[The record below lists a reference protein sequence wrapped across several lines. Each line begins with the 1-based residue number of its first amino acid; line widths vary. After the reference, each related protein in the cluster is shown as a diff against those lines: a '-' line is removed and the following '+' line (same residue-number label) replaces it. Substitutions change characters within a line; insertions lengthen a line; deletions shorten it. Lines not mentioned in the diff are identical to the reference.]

1 MPINADTRRSPSRTG
16 LAVDRDPSLGDLA
29 GLKGTVAQAWRF
41 LGDFARFGG
50 RRLAGSA
57 TLVGLG
63 ALVEGLGILMLVPL
77 LAMVTGTGEA
87 GGWIAGVASPVMEMF
102 QGQSRLTTLA
112 AFLAVFGCL
121 IAVRAVIILMRD
133 LTLARLQM
141 GFVEERRLAI
151 IRGLAAT
158 NWETV
163 SRLSHARIAHVLSS
177 DVQRC
182 ATAANFAL
190 QASVASVM
198 LIAQLALAF
207 LLSPELAV
215 LSLAL
220 LIVAG
225 FLLGPALIRAHGRGQ
240 EATIG
245 QFALTR
251 DTGQFLGGLKQAF
264 TQNGQEAFVLR
275 ARETLDALR
284 LGRIAFVRQSTGTRM
299 ALTAAAAAIAGV
311 SLLVGYGVLRLEPP
325 VLMTLLFVL
334 SRIAGPAGQVQQ
346 GALQLVHALPAYQLV
361 KALEAELE
369 AATPLLEPATAAD
382 PGLPH
387 FAPVAFE
394 SVSFSHCPGGD
405 QKSDGAKGVADLRL
419 VLEPASFV
427 GLSGP
432 SGSGKTTFADLLSGL
447 YLPNSGR
454 ITVGGRSLDGAAART
469 WRDRIAYVPQDPFL
483 FHDTIRRNL
492 LASTPE
498 ATEPQLLEA
507 LRIAGAADLVR
518 RQANGLDTVVG
529 ERGAQVSGGER
540 QRLALAAALL
550 RRPEVFILDEA
561 TSAVD
566 VETEQGILERLR
578 GAFPRS
584 MIVIIAHR
592 AESLSLCDRVFTLV
606 DGRLVGVTERGCA
619 TGSTAARAE
628 SAP

>member
-1 MPINADTRRSPSRTG
+1 MNANTRRSASMID
-16 LAVDRDPSLGDLA
+16 LADDRDPEAEDRVGLNSTA
-29 GLKGTVAQAWRF
+29 GQAWRF
-41 LGDFARFGG
+41 VSDFVRFGG
-50 RRLAGSA
+50 RRMGGAA
-57 TLVGLG
+57 ILVGLG
-63 ALVEGLGILMLVPL
+63 ALVEGLGVLMLVPL
-77 LAMVTGTGEA
+77 LAMVTGTGE
-87 GGWIAGVASPVMEMF
+87 GSGWIAGLARPVLELF
-102 QGQSRLTTLA
+102 EDQSRLTTLA

-121 IAVRAVIILMRD
+121 IAVRSVIILMRD
-133 LTLARLQM
+133 LALTRLQM
-141 GFVEERRLAI
+141 GFVEDRRLAI
-151 IRGLAAT
+151 IGGLAAT
-158 NWETV
+158 DWATV

-182 ATAANFAL
+182 STAATFAV

-198 LIAQLALAF
+198 LTAQLALAF
-207 LLSPELAV
+207 LLSPELAA

-220 LIVAG
+220 LVAAAL
-225 FLLGPALIRAHGRGQ
+225 LLGPSLIRAHGRGR

-264 TQNGQEAFVLR
+264 THNRQEAFVR
-275 ARETLDALR
+275 QAHQTLDVLR

-299 ALTAAAAAIAGV
+299 ALTAAASVIAGI
-311 SLLVGYGVLRLEPP
+311 SLLVGYGVLKLEPA

-334 SRIAGPAGQVQQ
+334 ARIAGPVGQIQQ
-346 GALQLVHALPAYQLV
+346 GALQLAHALPAYALV
-361 KALEAELE
+361 RALEADLE
-369 AATPLLEPATAAD
+369 AAAPAPQPVTAAD
-382 PGLPH
+382 PALPH
-387 FAPVAFE
+387 FAPVTFE
-394 SVSFSHCPGGD
+394 AVSFSHRPGSD
-405 QKSDGAKGVADLRL
+405 QESDGARGVIDLRL
-419 VLEPASFV
+419 VLEPASFI

-447 YLPNSGR
+447 YLPASGR
-454 ITVGGRSLDGAAART
+454 ISVGGRLLDSAAARA

-498 ATEPQLLEA
+498 ATEPQLWEA
-507 LRIAGAADLVR
+507 LRIAGAEELVR
-518 RQANGLDTVVG
+518 RQLNGLDTVIG

-566 VETEQGILERLR
+566 VETERGMLERLR
-578 GAFPRS
+578 AAFSMS

-606 DGRLVGVTERGCA
+606 DGRLVGVTEQGDA
-619 TGSTAARAE
+619 SG
-628 SAP
+628 

>member
-1 MPINADTRRSPSRTG
+1 MPINADTRRSRSRTG
-16 LAVDRDPSLGDLA
+16 LADDRDPSRGDLV
-29 GLKGTVAQAWRF
+29 GLKSTVAQAWRF

-50 RRLAGSA
+50 RRLAGA
-57 TLVGLG
+57 AILVGLG

-87 GGWIAGVASPVMEMF
+87 GGWIAGVARPVMEIF

-151 IRGLAAT
+151 IQGLAAT

-207 LLSPELAV
+207 LLSPELAL

-225 FLLGPALIRAHGRGQ
+225 FLLGPALVRAHGRGQ
-240 EATIG
+240 EATFG

-275 ARETLDALR
+275 ARETLDTLR

-369 AATPLLEPATAAD
+369 AATPPPQPAMAAD

-394 SVSFSHCPGGD
+394 AVSFSHQPGGD
-405 QKSDGAKGVADLRL
+405 QKSDGAKGVVDLRL

-454 ITVGGRSLDGAAART
+454 ISVGGRSLDGPAARA

-498 ATEPQLLEA
+498 ATEPQLWEA
-507 LRIAGAADLVR
+507 LRIAGAEELVR

-606 DGRLVGVTERGCA
+606 DGRLVGVTERGRA
-619 TGSTAARAE
+619 TGSTAATAK

>member
-1 MPINADTRRSPSRTG
+1 MTRLADDVDPGGEER
-16 LAVDRDPSLGDLA
+16 LA
-29 GLKGTVAQAWRF
+29 LKVTATQAWRF
-41 LGDFARFGG
+41 LRDFVRFGG
-50 RRLAGSA
+50 RGLGGAA
-57 TLVGLG
+57 ILVALG

-77 LAMVTGTGEA
+77 LAMVTGSGEA
-87 GGWIAGVASPVMEMF
+87 SGWIASLARPALEAF
-102 QGQSRLTTLA
+102 AGQSRLTTLA
-112 AFLAVFGCL
+112 VLLTLFGCI
-121 IAVRAVIILMRD
+121 IAVRAVIILARD
-133 LTLARLQM
+133 MTLARLQM

-163 SRLSHARIAHVLSS
+163 SRLSHARIAHVLSA

-182 ATAANFAL
+182 STAATFAV
-190 QASVASVM
+190 QASVALVM
-198 LIAQLALAF
+198 LTAQMALAF
-207 LLSPELAV
+207 LLSPELAA

-220 LIVAG
+220 LVATG
-225 FLLGPALIRAHGRGQ
+225 LLLGPALTRAHGRGRD
-240 EATIG
+240 ATIG

-264 TQNGQEAFVLR
+264 THNRQEAFVR
-275 ARETLDALR
+275 QARETLDALR

-299 ALTAAAAAIAGV
+299 ALTTAAAAIAGL
-311 SLLVGYGVLRLEPP
+311 SLLVGYGVLKLEPAL
-325 VLMTLLFVL
+325 LMTLLFVL

-346 GALQLVHALPAYQLV
+346 GALHLVHALPAYELV
-361 KALEAELE
+361 KALEAELD
-369 AATPLLEPATAAD
+369 AAAPPPQPATATVGD
-382 PGLPH
+382 LPH
-387 FAPVAFE
+387 FAPVTFE
-394 SVSFSHCPGGD
+394 GVSFSHHPDSD
-405 QKSDGAKGVADLRL
+405 QGSDRARGVIDLRL
-419 VLEPASFV
+419 ELEPATFI

-454 ITVGGRSLDGAAART
+454 ISIGGRPLDGAAARA

-498 ATEPQLLEA
+498 ATEPELWEA
-507 LRIAGAADLVR
+507 LRIAGAEDLVR
-518 RQANGLDTVVG
+518 RQPNGLDTVVG

-566 VETEQGILERLR
+566 VETESGILERLR
-578 GAFPRS
+578 GAFARS

-606 DGRLVGVTERGCA
+606 DGRLAGVAEL
-619 TGSTAARAE
+619 ARASGSPVATAT
-628 SAP
+628 SAL

>member
-1 MPINADTRRSPSRTG
+1 M
-16 LAVDRDPSLGDLA
+16 
-29 GLKGTVAQAWRF
+29 AQAWRF
-41 LGDFARFGG
+41 LGDFARFSG
-50 RRLAGSA
+50 RRLAGA
-57 TLVGLG
+57 AILVGLG

-87 GGWIAGVASPVMEMF
+87 GGWIAGVARPVMEMF

-207 LLSPELAV
+207 LLSPELAL

-225 FLLGPALIRAHGRGQ
+225 FLLGPALVRAHGRGQ
-240 EATIG
+240 EATFG

-275 ARETLDALR
+275 ARETLDTLR

-361 KALEAELE
+361 KALGAELE
-369 AATPLLEPATAAD
+369 AATPPPQPAMAAD

-394 SVSFSHCPGGD
+394 AVSFSHQPGGD
-405 QKSDGAKGVADLRL
+405 QKSDGAKGVVDLRL

-454 ITVGGRSLDGAAART
+454 ISIGGRSLDGPAARA

-492 LASTPE
+492 LASTPT
-498 ATEPQLLEA
+498 ATEPQLWEA
-507 LRIAGAADLVR
+507 LRIAGAEELVR
-518 RQANGLDTVVG
+518 RQVNGLDTVVG

-566 VETEQGILERLR
+566 VVTEQGILERLR
-578 GAFPRS
+578 VAFPGS

-606 DGRLVGVTERGCA
+606 DGRLVGVTERGRA
-619 TGSTAARAE
+619 TGSTAATAK